1 MDALTFEIESNPAKE
16 RKKGMKER
24 REWNTKNFQKQKRM
38 NFQIDARYANEKTKK
53 IRYRNRKAKTAL
65 LPSIETHFHKSPR
78 DNLSSFAYLIRE

>member
-16 RKKGMKER
+16 RKKGMEYEEFSK
-24 REWNTKNFQKQKRM
+24 KKRM

-78 DNLSSFAYLIRE
+78 DNLSSFAYLTRE